1 MRCLVAAGLFAL
13 ALAAAAAAS
22 APASSTSP
30 DASASAPARRV
41 VSMNPSLTRMLV
53 AIGARDALVGID
65 DFSARAEPRVA
76 SLPRVGGLYSPSL
89 EAVVAL
95 RPDLVALVPSL
106 EQRDF
111 RRQLE
116 ALGVPV
122 LALDPVRFDEVLH
135 SIAALGARVGR
146 ADAART
152 RIEAIR
158 RTRDAVRRATA
169 GLPRPRT
176 VFVLQ
181 REPLF
186 VVGSGSFLDEMIA
199 LAGGQN
205 LGAALDETW
214 PRSSLEWLVAAAP
227 EVILDSDDDAQPA
240 AAFWAR
246 WPSLPAVRDGRVV
259 ALEEGVVTLP
269 GPDLDRALLTIAR
282 ALHGEA
288 IERADA
294 P

>member
-1 MRCLVAAGLFAL
+1 M
-13 ALAAAAAAS
+13 
-22 APASSTSP
+22 
-30 DASASAPARRV
+30 
-41 VSMNPSLTRMLV
+41 
-53 AIGARDALVGID
+53 I
-65 DFSARAEPRVA
+65 
-76 SLPRVGGLYSPSL
+76 
-89 EAVVAL
+89 AL

-111 RRQLE
+111 RGQLE

-122 LALDPVRFDEVLH
+122 LALDPVRFDEVLE

-146 ADAART
+146 ADAARE
-152 RIEAIR
+152 RIDEIR
-158 RTRDAVRRATA
+158 RVRDAVRRATA

-205 LGAALDETW
+205 LGAALDEAW

-227 EVILDSDDDAQPA
+227 DVILDSDDDAQPA
-240 AAFWAR
+240 AEFWAR
-246 WPSLPAVRDGRVV
+246 WPSLPAVREHRVV

-269 GPDLDRALLTIAR
+269 GPELDRALRTIAR
-282 ALHGEA
+282 ALHGPALELG
-288 IERADA
+288 DA